1 MSSFSSPPTP
11 SVAKGRDG
19 ALEGITFATASGVE
33 LLLDLLLPSSTDAP
47 IPVAV
52 YLHGGGW
59 TAGHRRMDT
68 ARRAEVVAGLGVGIA
83 TIDYRLGEPGR
94 FPAAV
99 HDVRGAVRWLR
110 AHGAELGLATGRIG
124 AWGSSAGGHL
134 ALVAALGRDGDY
146 EGDVGGNTH
155 HSSSI
160 DAVVNFFATS
170 DLVAKTA
177 RSPMER
183 RVVAPGHEDAFLGLS
198 ESDVGGRAA
207 RIRSASPLALVHS
220 GAPPIL
226 SVHGDYDQVVPI
238 VESERLHD
246 ALVAVGAP
254 STLVRLG
261 GAGHEDPA
269 FEQAFV
275 LQMVASFLLA
285 SLSDPEGRA
294 ARWPGEAVDNATMC

>member
-1 MSSFSSPPTP
+1 MSSSPPHP
-11 SVAKGRDG
+11 SCVASLPEPLG
-19 ALEGITFATASGVE
+19 EGTRVIEAITFATLSDIE
-33 LLLDLLLPSSTDAP
+33 LCLDLFLPSHTDAP
-47 IPVAV
+47 IPVAL

-68 ARRAEVVAGLGVGIA
+68 ARRAEIVAALGVGIA
-83 TIDYRLGEPGR
+83 SIDYRLGEPGR

-134 ALVAALGRDGDY
+134 ALVAALGRDADY
-146 EGDVGGNTH
+146 EGDVGGNLE

-160 DAVVNFFATS
+160 DAVVNFFAAS

-183 RVVAPGHEDAFLGLS
+183 RVVAQGHEAAFLGLS
-198 ESDVGGRAA
+198 GSHGGGQAA
-207 RIRSASPLALVHS
+207 RIRAASPLALVHRA
-220 GAPPIL
+220 APPVL

-238 VESERLHD
+238 AQSQRLHD
-246 ALVAVGAP
+246 ALIAVGAP
-254 STLVRLG
+254 STLVYLG

-275 LQMVASFLLA
+275 LQLVASFLA
-285 SLSDPEGRA
+285 TTLSVP
-294 ARWPGEAVDNATMC
+294 